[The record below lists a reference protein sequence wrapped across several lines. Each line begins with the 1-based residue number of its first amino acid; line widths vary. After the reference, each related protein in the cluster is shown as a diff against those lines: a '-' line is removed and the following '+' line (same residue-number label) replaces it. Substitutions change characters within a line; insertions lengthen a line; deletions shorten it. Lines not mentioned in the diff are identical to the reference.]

1 MIEVKNLKKFYGKRA
16 VVDDLTLTI
25 PTGTVF
31 GFLGQNGA
39 GKTTTI
45 KMMVGISKPDGGTV
59 RIGGKDSSDLS
70 MRENIGFMPEAPYFY
85 DRLTGLEF
93 LKFCGALFGKHK
105 TDDEYVGVLKQLG
118 IYDARN
124 RAINTYS
131 KGMKQRLGFAQVM
144 VNDPDYI
151 FLDEPLDGL
160 DPLGRR
166 EIKEIILGLKAR
178 GKTIFFNSHILYD
191 TEEICDE
198 IGVIHEGKL
207 LYAGGV
213 KKFCG
218 GQPLE
223 KKFVALV
230 ESHIHEKH
238 HNHR

>member
-1 MIEVKNLKKFYGKRA
+1 MIEVKNLKKIYDGRTI
-16 VVDDLTLTI
+16 VNDLSLTI
-25 PTGTVF
+25 KTGSVF

-45 KMMVGISKPDGGTV
+45 KMMVGITQQDGGSIT
-59 RIGGKDSSDLS
+59 IGRKNSSDLS

-93 LKFCGALFGKHK
+93 LKFCGELFQKHK
-105 TDDEYVGVLKQLG
+105 TDHEYLNILKELG
-118 IYDARN
+118 IYDARD

-166 EIKEIILGLKAR
+166 EIKKIILGLKKR

-198 IGVIHEGKL
+198 IGVIHEGRL
-207 LYAGGV
+207 LYSGDV
-213 KKFCG
+213 KEFCKG
-218 GQPLE
+218 KPLE
-223 KKFVALV
+223 ERFVETIEKQLV
-230 ESHIHEKH
+230 TS
-238 HNHR
+238 NS

>member
-1 MIEVKNLKKFYGKRA
+1 MIEVRHLKKSYGKRV
-16 VVDDLTLTI
+16 VVDDLTFTVRK
-25 PTGTVF
+25 GGVF

-45 KMMVGISKPDGGTV
+45 KMLVGISNPDQGTIT
-59 RIGGKDSSDLS
+59 IGGKDSSDLS

-93 LKFCGALFGKHK
+93 LSFCGELFAKHK
-105 TDDEYVGVLKQLG
+105 SRSEYEEVLKRLG
-118 IYDARN
+118 IYDARD

-131 KGMKQRLGFAQVM
+131 KGMKQRLGFAQVL
-144 VNDPDYI
+144 VNDPDYV

-166 EIKEIILGLKAR
+166 EIKGIILGLKKR
-178 GKTIFFNSHILYD
+178 GKTVFFNSHILYD

-207 LYAGGV
+207 LYSGPV
-213 KKFCG
+213 KKFCDG
-218 GQPLE
+218 WPLE
-223 KKFVALV
+223 KRFV
-230 ESHIHEKH
+230 ETIEKQFVTG
-238 HNHR
+238 NS